1 LEFLSIP
8 AKSGYLEKDLET
20 CIIQKLQQFLLQLG
34 EGFSFVAQQK
44 RISIDDENF
53 YIDLIFYNYILKC
66 FVDRLE
72 ARQTSTSG
80 LRANRFLCALV
91 LGKYERRE

>member
-34 EGFSFVAQQK
+34 KGLFF
-44 RISIDDENF
+44 
-53 YIDLIFYNYILKC
+53 C
-66 FVDRLE
+66 C
-72 ARQTSTSG
+72 STKAHIYRRRKLLYRPDFLQLHFEM
-80 LRANRFLCALV
+80 LR
-91 LGKYERRE
+91 